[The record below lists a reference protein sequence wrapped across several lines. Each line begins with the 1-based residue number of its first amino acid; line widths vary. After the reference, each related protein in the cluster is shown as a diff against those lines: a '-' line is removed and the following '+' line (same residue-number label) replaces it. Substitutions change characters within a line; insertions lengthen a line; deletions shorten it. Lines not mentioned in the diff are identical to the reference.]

1 MVKNNIIIGFSSDKI
16 CSNIIN
22 ILNKNGISYDC
33 VCKTGAS
40 LRKSCSYYENGII
53 LCQTSFIDE
62 PTYNIVQ
69 DFYKDFIFLIIGNID
84 KLSLY
89 DNNIV
94 YKLVTPV
101 KQEDIINALDL
112 AFYKNS
118 ENIKEK
124 NNKIINKAKELLM
137 LNNNF
142 TETNAHKYIQ
152 KKSMD
157 TGKKSIDIAKL
168 IIKKYEEL

>member
-1 MVKNNIIIGFSSDKI
+1 MVKNNIIVSFSSDKI
-16 CSNIIN
+16 CSNIIS
-22 ILNKNGISYDC
+22 ILNKNGINYNC
-33 VCKTGAS
+33 ICKTGAS

-84 KLSLY
+84 NLSLY
-89 DNNIV
+89 DNNTV
-94 YKLVTPV
+94 YKLITPI
-101 KQEDIINALDL
+101 KQEDIVNALDL
-112 AFYKNS
+112 AYYKNS

-124 NNKIINKAKELLM
+124 NNKIINKAKKLLM

-142 TETNAHKYIQ
+142 TEEVAHKYIQ

-157 TGKKSIDIAKL
+157 TGKKNIDIAKF
-168 IIKKYEEL
+168 IINKYVK